1 MKRQQEKFTALYCRL
16 SQDDGREGESNSI
29 VNQKEYLMKYA
40 KEHGFPN
47 PKFYVDDGYTG
58 TNFDRPSFKEMSAD
72 IEKGLVKTVIVKD
85 LSRFGRN
92 YIEVGS
98 YSEIIYPEAG
108 VRFIA
113 IMDNVDTGSLES
125 NEFAAFTNLFNEWY
139 PKSTSKK
146 VKEVK
151 KAKGLAGEHLGAPPY
166 GYLRNPDDKTRWL
179 VDGEAAAVV
188 RRIFSLCM
196 QGKGVSAIATTLWK
210 DRTLTPSAYKASKGI
225 GVAKVSEDPYCW
237 ETSAVAAIL
246 ENVAYIGITES
257 FKSTRLGFKSKKRIP
272 TAKDRRAYIENA
284 HAPIIDRDIWEKV
297 QIIRENKRRP
307 NKSGITSMFSGL
319 LYCADCGA
327 KLSLA
332 TANGYAHF
340 RCSQYKRTSR
350 TQNCTQHYIREDAL
364 NQLVLKQLQH
374 FLSYYDENSGTYSE
388 IDVNED
394 GTYIAPRGQISTSD
408 LSLSFTYSR
417 SPAAKNTKLSYIKVT
432 YNYNW
437 LNLPFFRWQ
446 DPTSVSWDDSKFQM
460 TDNSFSKVDK
470 YDGYVIGPN
479 GELLGPY
486 TNQTHSSENGYAN
499 ASNAGVSW
507 YADLKGYIGVQPTKL
522 YGSGTFKLA
531 PKSTTTSGST
541 TLYGHYVHPKAEL
554 GLSVNVS
561 SYGSFSI
568 SGGSNYDER
577 GSQKT
582 ISW

>member
-284 HAPIIDRDIWEKV
+284 PIIDRDIWEKV

-374 FLSYYDENSGTYSE
+374 FLSYLQQFERVFIRRQIDTTLAERRYELSAKQKQIEKDEKRMDELDRLFRKIYEDNVSGKLNDERFY
-388 IDVNED
+388 
-394 GTYIAPRGQISTSD
+394 
-408 LSLSFTYSR
+408 
-417 SPAAKNTKLSYIKVT
+417 KLSDGYEAEQGQLKREIEALTAEVSQADMEVT
-432 YNYNW
+432 NVAKLIAVTKKYTRIDELTPEI
-437 LNLPFFRWQ
+437 LNAF
-446 DPTSVSWDDSKFQM
+446 
-460 TDNSFSKVDK
+460 VDK
-470 YDGYVIGPN
+470 IVIHEREKKDGKRTQQIDIYYSYVGIVDIPTD
-479 GELLGPY
+479 EEMREMEREY
-486 TNQTHSSENGYAN
+486 MRRTTRQTA
-499 ASNAGVSW
+499 
-507 YADLKGYIGVQPTKL
+507 
-522 YGSGTFKLA
+522 
-531 PKSTTTSGST
+531 
-541 TLYGHYVHPKAEL
+541 
-554 GLSVNVS
+554 
-561 SYGSFSI
+561 
-568 SGGSNYDER
+568 
-577 GSQKT
+577 
-582 ISW
+582 

>member
-125 NEFAAFTNLFNEWY
+125 NEFAAYTNLFNDWY

-374 FLSYYDENSGTYSE
+374 FLSYLQQFERVFIRRQIDTTLAERRYELSAKQKQIEKDEKRMDELDRLFRKIYEDNVSGKLNDERFY
-388 IDVNED
+388 
-394 GTYIAPRGQISTSD
+394 
-408 LSLSFTYSR
+408 
-417 SPAAKNTKLSYIKVT
+417 KLSDGYEAEQGQLKREIEALTAEVSQADMEVT
-432 YNYNW
+432 NVAKLIAVTKKYTRIDELTPEI
-437 LNLPFFRWQ
+437 LNAF
-446 DPTSVSWDDSKFQM
+446 
-460 TDNSFSKVDK
+460 VDK
-470 YDGYVIGPN
+470 IVIHEREKKDGKRTQQIDIYYSYVGIVDIPTD
-479 GELLGPY
+479 EEMREMEREY
-486 TNQTHSSENGYAN
+486 MRRTTRQTA
-499 ASNAGVSW
+499 
-507 YADLKGYIGVQPTKL
+507 
-522 YGSGTFKLA
+522 
-531 PKSTTTSGST
+531 
-541 TLYGHYVHPKAEL
+541 
-554 GLSVNVS
+554 
-561 SYGSFSI
+561 
-568 SGGSNYDER
+568 
-577 GSQKT
+577 
-582 ISW
+582 

>member
-16 SQDDGREGESNSI
+16 SQDDGWEGESNSI

-374 FLSYYDENSGTYSE
+374 FLSYLQQFERVFIRRQIDTTLAERRYELSAKQKQIEKDEKRMDELDRLFRKIYEDNVSGKLNDE
-388 IDVNED
+388 
-394 GTYIAPRGQISTSD
+394 R
-408 LSLSFTYSR
+408 FC
-417 SPAAKNTKLSYIKVT
+417 KLSDGYEAEQGQLKREIEALTAEVSQADMEVT
-432 YNYNW
+432 NVAKLIAVTKKYTRIDELTPEI
-437 LNLPFFRWQ
+437 LNAF
-446 DPTSVSWDDSKFQM
+446 
-460 TDNSFSKVDK
+460 VDK
-470 YDGYVIGPN
+470 IVIHEREKKDGKRTQQIDIYYSYVGIVDIPTD
-479 GELLGPY
+479 EEMREMEREY
-486 TNQTHSSENGYAN
+486 MRRTTRQTA
-499 ASNAGVSW
+499 
-507 YADLKGYIGVQPTKL
+507 
-522 YGSGTFKLA
+522 
-531 PKSTTTSGST
+531 
-541 TLYGHYVHPKAEL
+541 
-554 GLSVNVS
+554 
-561 SYGSFSI
+561 
-568 SGGSNYDER
+568 
-577 GSQKT
+577 
-582 ISW
+582 

>member
-139 PKSTSKK
+139 PKSTNKK

-237 ETSAVAAIL
+237 ETSAVPAIL

-374 FLSYYDENSGTYSE
+374 FLSYLQQFERVFIRRQIDTTLAERRYELSAKQKQIEKDEKRMDELDRLFRKIYEDNVSGKLNDERFY
-388 IDVNED
+388 
-394 GTYIAPRGQISTSD
+394 
-408 LSLSFTYSR
+408 
-417 SPAAKNTKLSYIKVT
+417 KLSDGYEAEQGQLKREIEALTAEVSQADMEVT
-432 YNYNW
+432 NVAKLIAVTKKYTRIDELTPEI
-437 LNLPFFRWQ
+437 LNAF
-446 DPTSVSWDDSKFQM
+446 
-460 TDNSFSKVDK
+460 VDK
-470 YDGYVIGPN
+470 IVIHEREKKDGKRTQQIDIYYSYVGIVDIPTD
-479 GELLGPY
+479 EEMREMEREY
-486 TNQTHSSENGYAN
+486 MRRTTRQTA
-499 ASNAGVSW
+499 
-507 YADLKGYIGVQPTKL
+507 
-522 YGSGTFKLA
+522 
-531 PKSTTTSGST
+531 
-541 TLYGHYVHPKAEL
+541 
-554 GLSVNVS
+554 
-561 SYGSFSI
+561 
-568 SGGSNYDER
+568 
-577 GSQKT
+577 
-582 ISW
+582 

>member
-332 TANGYAHF
+332 TANRYTHF

-374 FLSYYDENSGTYSE
+374 FLSYLQQFERVFIRRQIDTTLAERRYELSAKQKQIEKDEKRMDELDRLFRKIYEDNVSGKLNDERFY
-388 IDVNED
+388 
-394 GTYIAPRGQISTSD
+394 
-408 LSLSFTYSR
+408 
-417 SPAAKNTKLSYIKVT
+417 KLSDGYEAEQGQLKREIEALTAEVSQADMEVT
-432 YNYNW
+432 NVAKLIAVTKKYTRIDELTPEI
-437 LNLPFFRWQ
+437 LNAF
-446 DPTSVSWDDSKFQM
+446 
-460 TDNSFSKVDK
+460 VDK
-470 YDGYVIGPN
+470 IVIHEREKKDGKRTQQIDIYYSYVGIVDIPTD
-479 GELLGPY
+479 EEMREMEREY
-486 TNQTHSSENGYAN
+486 MRRTTRQTA
-499 ASNAGVSW
+499 
-507 YADLKGYIGVQPTKL
+507 
-522 YGSGTFKLA
+522 
-531 PKSTTTSGST
+531 
-541 TLYGHYVHPKAEL
+541 
-554 GLSVNVS
+554 
-561 SYGSFSI
+561 
-568 SGGSNYDER
+568 
-577 GSQKT
+577 
-582 ISW
+582 

>member
-1 MKRQQEKFTALYCRL
+1 MYCRL

-179 VDGEAAAVV
+179 VDEEAAAVV

-196 QGKGVSAIATTLWK
+196 QGKGISAIADTLWGDK
-210 DRTLTPSAYKASKGI
+210 VLTPSAYKASKGLAAPI
-225 GVAKVSEDPYCW
+225 VSENPYNW
-237 ETSAVAAIL
+237 ESTTVALIL
-246 ENVAYIGITES
+246 ENVAYIGVTEN

-272 TAKDRRAYIENA
+272 TAKEMRTYIENA
-284 HAPIIDRDIWEKV
+284 HTPLIDRELWDKV
-297 QIIRENKRRP
+297 QMIRANKRRP
-307 NKSGITSMFSGL
+307 TKNGATSIFTGL
-319 LYCADCGA
+319 LECADCGT
-327 KLSLA
+327 KLSLRSSKS
-332 TANGYAHF
+332 YLYF
-340 RCSQYKRTSR
+340 RCSKYKGNSR
-350 TQNCTQHYIREDAL
+350 SGVCTQHYVREDVL
-364 NQLVLKQLQH
+364 YQLVLKQLQH
-374 FLSYYDENSGTYSE
+374 FLSYLQQFERVFIRQQIDTTLAERRYELSAKQKQIEKDEKRMEELDRLFRKIYEDN
-388 IDVNED
+388 VNGKLNDERF
-394 GTYIAPRGQISTSD
+394 Y
-408 LSLSFTYSR
+408 
-417 SPAAKNTKLSYIKVT
+417 KLSDGYEAEQEQLKQEIEALKAEVSEADTEATNVSKLIAVT
-432 YNYNW
+432 KKYTRIDELTPEI
-437 LNLPFFRWQ
+437 LNTF
-446 DPTSVSWDDSKFQM
+446 
-460 TDNSFSKVDK
+460 VDK
-470 YDGYVIGPN
+470 IVVHECEKKDGKRTQDIDIYYSYVGIVDIPTDEEMREMEREYGKR
-479 GELLGPY
+479 
-486 TNQTHSSENGYAN
+486 TKRQTA
-499 ASNAGVSW
+499 
-507 YADLKGYIGVQPTKL
+507 
-522 YGSGTFKLA
+522 
-531 PKSTTTSGST
+531 
-541 TLYGHYVHPKAEL
+541 
-554 GLSVNVS
+554 
-561 SYGSFSI
+561 
-568 SGGSNYDER
+568 
-577 GSQKT
+577 
-582 ISW
+582 